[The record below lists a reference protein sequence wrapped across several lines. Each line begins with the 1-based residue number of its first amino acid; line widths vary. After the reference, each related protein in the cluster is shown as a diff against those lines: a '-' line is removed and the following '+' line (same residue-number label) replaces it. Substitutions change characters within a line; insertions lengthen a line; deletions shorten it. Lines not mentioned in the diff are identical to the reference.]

1 MDWFQISKTV
11 IQYLWLT
18 LGFVWLVAAF
28 SVKRTSRT
36 RSSGWRLL
44 EIALAVVAFIVG
56 FSRRFY
62 FNSFNRTFLPDTPV
76 VAISGL
82 AITFIGIAFAIWARL
97 MLGGNWSGSV
107 TLKENH
113 TLVRRG
119 PYAIVRHPI
128 YSGFLLALIGTVIV
142 FRQLRGL
149 VALVVAFLTLLLKS
163 RLEEQLMTEQFGAE
177 YAEYSQR
184 VKALI
189 PFIY

>member
-56 FSRRFY
+56 FSRRF
-62 FNSFNRTFLPDTPV
+62 
-76 VAISGL
+76 
-82 AITFIGIAFAIWARL
+82 
-97 MLGGNWSGSV
+97 
-107 TLKENH
+107 
-113 TLVRRG
+113 
-119 PYAIVRHPI
+119 